1 MNKRHKQSLQDAKM
15 LFTSKELAF
24 AAGASSPNLFLNDI
38 GRYNFRISAE
48 KRIRGANY
56 YTAHNLGKAYLIGA
70 LEIQMIPTSQ
80 IPKLFDRIDWN
91 AYALAMDKLVN
102 QELDR
107 LYVVFPA
114 FEPEEK
120 FSGVL
125 TQPEDV
131 EKAVLEYGHLTV
143 VDLGH
148 FISAKFKGLI

>member
-1 MNKRHKQSLQDAKM
+1 MNNGRKQWLQDAKM
-15 LFTSKELAF
+15 YFTSKELAF

-38 GRYNFRISAE
+38 GRYNFRITAE
-48 KRIRGANY
+48 RRVRGANC

-70 LEIQMIPTSQ
+70 LESEMIPTSQ
-80 IPKLFDRIDWN
+80 IPKLFDRIDWD
-91 AYALAMDKLVN
+91 AYARVIDKMVN
-102 QELDR
+102 RELDR

-114 FEPEEK
+114 YEPEET
-120 FSGVL
+120 FTGIL

-148 FISAKFKGLI
+148 FILAKLDGLV

>member
-1 MNKRHKQSLQDAKM
+1 M

-24 AAGASSPNLFLNDI
+24 AAGASSPNLFLNYL
-38 GRYNFRISAE
+38 GRYNFRISGE
-48 KRIRGANY
+48 KRIRGTNY
-56 YTAHNLGKAYLIGA
+56 YTAYNLGKAYLIGA
-70 LEIQMIPTSQ
+70 LDSQMIPTSQ
-80 IPKLFDRIDWN
+80 IPKLFDRIDWD
-91 AYALAMDKLVN
+91 AYALAINKMEN
-102 QELDR
+102 HELDR
-107 LYVVFPA
+107 LYVVFLA

-148 FISAKFKGLI
+148 FILSKIAGHF

>member
-1 MNKRHKQSLQDAKM
+1 M

-24 AAGASSPNLFLNDI
+24 AAGASSPNLFLNNV

-70 LEIQMIPTSQ
+70 LESQMIPKSQ

-91 AYALAMDKLVN
+91 AYARAIDKVLN
-102 QELDR
+102 RELDR

-114 FEPEEK
+114 YEPEET
-120 FSGVL
+120 FTGIL
-125 TQPEDV
+125 NQPEDV

-148 FISAKFKGLI
+148 FILAKLDGLV

>member
-1 MNKRHKQSLQDAKM
+1 M

-70 LEIQMIPTSQ
+70 RESQMIPTSQ
-80 IPKLFDRIDWN
+80 IPKLFDRIDWD
-91 AYALAMDKLVN
+91 AYALAINKMEN
-102 QELDR
+102 HELDR
-107 LYVVFPA
+107 LYVVFTA
-114 FEPEEK
+114 FEPEET
-120 FSGVL
+120 FSGIL
-125 TQPEDV
+125 TEPENV
-131 EKAVLEYGHLTV
+131 GRAVLEYGHLTV

-148 FISAKFKGLI
+148 FILAKFKGLI

>member
-1 MNKRHKQSLQDAKM
+1 M

-24 AAGASSPNLFLNDI
+24 AAGASSPNLFLNYL

-48 KRIRGANY
+48 KRIRGTNY
-56 YTAHNLGKAYLIGA
+56 YTAYNLGKAYLIGA
-70 LEIQMIPTSQ
+70 LDSQMIPTSQ
-80 IPKLFDRIDWN
+80 IPKLFDRIDWD
-91 AYALAMDKLVN
+91 AYALAINKMEN
-102 QELDR
+102 HELDR
-107 LYVVFPA
+107 LYVVFLA

-125 TQPEDV
+125 IQPEDV

-148 FISAKFKGLI
+148 FILSKIAGHF

>member
-1 MNKRHKQSLQDAKM
+1 M

-24 AAGASSPNLFLNDI
+24 APGASSPNLFLNNI

-56 YTAHNLGKAYLIGA
+56 YTAHNLRKAYLIGA
-70 LEIQMIPTSQ
+70 LESQMIPTSQ
-80 IPKLFDRIDWN
+80 IPKLFDRMDWN
-91 AYALAMDKLVN
+91 AYALAINKMEN
-102 QELDR
+102 HELDR

-114 FEPEEK
+114 FEPEET
-120 FSGVL
+120 FSGIL
-125 TQPEDV
+125 TEPENV

>member
-1 MNKRHKQSLQDAKM
+1 M

-24 AAGASSPNLFLNDI
+24 AAGASSPNLFLNNL

-70 LEIQMIPTSQ
+70 LESQMIPTSH

-91 AYALAMDKLVN
+91 AYALAINKMEN
-102 QELDR
+102 HELDR

-114 FEPEEK
+114 FEPEET
-120 FSGVL
+120 FSGIL
-125 TQPEDV
+125 TEPENV
-131 EKAVLEYGHLTV
+131 GRAVLKYGHLTV

-148 FISAKFKGLI
+148 FILAKLDGLV

>member
-1 MNKRHKQSLQDAKM
+1 M

-24 AAGASSPNLFLNDI
+24 AAGASSPNLFLNNV

-70 LEIQMIPTSQ
+70 LESQMIPTSQ

-91 AYALAMDKLVN
+91 AYAFAINKMEN
-102 QELDR
+102 HELDR

-114 FEPEEK
+114 FEPEET
-120 FSGVL
+120 FSGIL
-125 TQPEDV
+125 TEPENV
-131 EKAVLEYGHLTV
+131 GRAVLEYGHLTV
-143 VDLGH
+143 FDLGH
-148 FISAKFKGLI
+148 FILSKIAGHF

>member
-1 MNKRHKQSLQDAKM
+1 M

-24 AAGASSPNLFLNDI
+24 AAGASSPNLFLNNV

-70 LEIQMIPTSQ
+70 LESQMIPTSH
-80 IPKLFDRIDWN
+80 IPKLFDRIAWDT
-91 AYALAMDKLVN
+91 YARAIDKVLN
-102 QELDR
+102 RELDR

-114 FEPEEK
+114 YEPEET
-120 FSGVL
+120 FTGIL
-125 TQPEDV
+125 TQSEDV

-148 FISAKFKGLI
+148 FILAKLDGLV